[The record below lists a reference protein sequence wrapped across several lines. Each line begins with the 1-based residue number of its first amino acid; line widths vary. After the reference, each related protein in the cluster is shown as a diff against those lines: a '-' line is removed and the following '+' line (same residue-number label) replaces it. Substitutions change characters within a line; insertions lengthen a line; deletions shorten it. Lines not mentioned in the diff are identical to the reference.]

1 VVLQAPALQLSVV
14 QGSPS
19 SQAAQAAPPFPH
31 AAVVVPGWQ
40 AVPFQHPVQH
50 APAWQS
56 PPVHVV
62 PSGLL
67 PPVHWPAAQVPVAHS
82 PVDWQTAHALPFIPQ
97 AALSLPG
104 LQVVPSQHPA
114 HPFCGQVEPQPS
126 SAPAH
131 FPLQSATQSHFPFG
145 LHRPLPGQS
154 PHFPPQPSL
163 PQALPVQSGAQPA
176 QLAPE
181 QVEPLAE
188 QSTQGA
194 PPPPQALLAPPV
206 RQLA

>member
-1 VVLQAPALQLSVV
+1 M
-14 QGSPS
+14 
-19 SQAAQAAPPFPH
+19 H
-31 AAVVVPGWQ
+31 A
-40 AVPFQHPVQH
+40 
-50 APAWQS
+50 
-56 PPVHVV
+56 V

-67 PPVHWPAAQVPVAHS
+67 PPVHWPAAQTPVAHS
-82 PVDWQTAHALPFIPQ
+82 PVDWQTAHALPFMPQ
-97 AALSLPG
+97 LALSLPG

-145 LHRPLPGQS
+145 LHRPFCGQS

-163 PQALPVQSGAQPA
+163 PHTLPAQSGVQPA
-176 QLAPE
+176 QLLPE

-194 PPPPQALLAPPV
+194 PPPPQALSAPPV
-206 RQLA
+206 RQLAWSALQQPGQVAGSQTHFTPTQRKPGPQGPQGESSGCAGWSVSLLRPSGGR